1 MSTSASNTTLVAP
14 ENDETARRVSIHH
27 HLSMTTGV
35 RDPSGISFFSLSFN
49 YADIYL
55 HLINSL
61 RVHPYH
67 HHHHKGTTHPGCHR
81 RSVHVHATSATSLD
95 SEMVIFYSVFYI

>member
-35 RDPSGISFFSLSFN
+35 RDPSGISFFSLSFY

-81 RSVHVHATSATSLD
+81 QSVHMHATSATG
-95 SEMVIFYSVFYI
+95 